1 MYTYNQSG
9 VRLQQVITI
18 QVNKLIQVITYR
30 SVSCIKMQKIT
41 STMVFQV
48 MSSVLHR
55 EGVSLFVF

>member
-30 SVSCIKMQKIT
+30 SLSCIKMQKIT

-48 MSSVLHR
+48 M
-55 EGVSLFVF
+55 